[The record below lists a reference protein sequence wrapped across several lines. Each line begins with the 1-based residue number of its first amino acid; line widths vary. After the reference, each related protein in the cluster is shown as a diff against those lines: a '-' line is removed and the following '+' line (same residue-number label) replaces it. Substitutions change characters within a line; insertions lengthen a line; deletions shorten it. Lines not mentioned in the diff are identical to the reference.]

1 MGHVSNSN
9 VNQSDS
15 CEKKVVTDDRYP
27 MFITSKPVKRYI
39 YKWFIWIG
47 MTKKIE
53 ECGHTHLRWQTLEKN
68 RNGQSP
74 KAKSLTQVGNPAVC
88 MDNSCPS
95 LNVEHD
101 QIAQIYNCQWISH
114 VSVLVQRVASC
125 HNSRGE
131 RLPNTLTWSHEKSCK
146 PLDEDLIPW
155 IGGSAYKGNP
165 PNTQESTDQ
174 RKIRWSRTHMKMMIR
189 NRSMK

>member
-1 MGHVSNSN
+1 MRKDGSYRWSISHVHHIET
-9 VNQSDS
+9 
-15 CEKKVVTDDRYP
+15 CKKVD
-27 MFITSKPVKRYI
+27 
-39 YKWFIWIG
+39 IWV
-47 MTKKIE
+47 
-53 ECGHTHLRWQTLEKN
+53 THLNRYDKENRSRWTDSPEVADPRKN
-68 RNGQSP
+68 RNGQSL

-114 VSVLVQRVASC
+114 ISVLVQGVATC
-125 HNSRGE
+125 HNSRGD
-131 RLPNTLTWSHEKSCK
+131 RLPNTLTWSHGKSCK
-146 PLDEDLIPW
+146 PLNEDLIPW
-155 IGGSAYKGNP
+155 IGGSAYEGNP

-174 RKIRWSRTHMKMMIR
+174 RKIRWSRTQMKMMIR